1 MKALITGAS
10 GFIGSHLAEELSK
23 RGYEVVC
30 LVRKTS
36 DLKWL
41 SGLDIKLI
49 NGDCSDKDSLN
60 NCVKGYDY
68 IFHLAGLTKTT
79 SMEDFYSVNT
89 KGTEN
94 LIEAVVKNN
103 SEIKRFV
110 YLSSLSAFGPK
121 VNANLPNEK
130 DNPLPVSDYGKSKLR
145 GEEAVLGYSDRIPI
159 SILRP
164 SAVYGPR
171 DKEFYLFFK
180 LIKKTGIMPYWG
192 DGQTSLVYVD
202 DLINAIILSAEKE
215 SAAGRTYFISD
226 GMVYSNNEIINEIAS
241 ALNVK
246 VFMIKLPK
254 PILVPIG
261 FLSDGIS
268 KITGKSTMVN
278 SDKIKE
284 LMCTDWICDI
294 TKAKDDLC
302 FQPKVGIKKGIK
314 WTADWYKIHRWL

>member
-23 RGYEVVC
+23 RGYEVIC

-68 IFHLAGLTKTT
+68 VFHLAGLTKTNCK
-79 SMEDFYSVNT
+79 EDFYSVNT

-103 SEIKRFV
+103 SEVKRFV

-145 GEEAVLGYSDRIPI
+145 AEKAVLGYSDRIPI

-171 DKEFYLFFK
+171 DKELFLFFK
-180 LIKKTGIMPYWG
+180 LIKRGIMPYWG

-215 SAAGRTYFISD
+215 SAVGKTYFISD

-254 PILVPIG
+254 PILLPIG

-268 KITGKSTMVN
+268 KIIGTSTMIN
-278 SDKIKE
+278 RDKIKE
-284 LMCTDWICDI
+284 LMYPDWVCDI
-294 TKAKDDLC
+294 ARARNDLG
-302 FQPKVGIKKGIK
+302 FQPKVGIEKGIR

>member
-23 RGYEVVC
+23 RGYEVAC
-30 LVRKTS
+30 IVRKTS

-41 SGLDIKLI
+41 SGFDIKLI

-68 IFHLAGLTKTT
+68 VFHLAGLTKTNCK
-79 SMEDFYSVNT
+79 EDFYSVNT

-103 SEIKRFV
+103 SEVKRFV

-145 GEEAVLGYSDRIPI
+145 GEKAVLGYSDRIPI

-171 DKEFYLFFK
+171 DKELFLFFK
-180 LIKKTGIMPYWG
+180 LIKRGIMPYWG

-215 SAAGRTYFISD
+215 SAVGRTYFISD

-268 KITGKSTMVN
+268 KIMGKSTMVN

-284 LMCTDWICDI
+284 LMHTDWICDI

-302 FQPKVGIKKGIK
+302 FQPRVGIKKGIK

>member
-10 GFIGSHLAEELSK
+10 GFIGSHLAEELLK
-23 RGYEVVC
+23 RGYEVAC
-30 LVRKTS
+30 IVRKTS

-41 SGLDIKLI
+41 SGFDIKLI
-49 NGDCSDKDSLN
+49 NGDCSDKYSLD

-68 IFHLAGLTKTT
+68 VFHLAGLTKTNCK
-79 SMEDFYSVNT
+79 EDFYSVNT

-103 SEIKRFV
+103 SKVKRFV

-145 GEEAVLGYSDRIPI
+145 GEKAVLGYSDRIPI

-171 DKEFYLFFK
+171 DKEFCLFFK
-180 LIKKTGIMPYWG
+180 LIKRGIMPYWG
-192 DGQTSLVYVD
+192 DGQTSLIYVD

-215 SAAGRTYFISD
+215 SAVGKTYFISD

-268 KITGKSTMVN
+268 KIMGKSTMVN

-284 LMCTDWICDI
+284 LMHTDWICDI

-302 FQPKVGIKKGIK
+302 FQPRVGIKKGIK
-314 WTADWYKIHRWL
+314 WTADWYKIHKWL